1 MTVHRGSRDLVSIA
15 EIAAEYGLAESTVR
29 TMNGQAAQRRRA
41 KRSRPGDMPAPV
53 DRVGN
58 SPLFDRQEV
67 TDAFNQRPG
76 RGAGGGRPR
85 KVHESDTAAV

>member
-1 MTVHRGSRDLVSIA
+1 MAVRRGGRDLVSIA
-15 EIAAEYGLAESTVR
+15 DIATEHGLAESTVR

-41 KRSRPGDMPAPV
+41 NESRPWDMPAPV

-67 TDAFNQRPG
+67 RTALAKRPG
-76 RGAGGGRPR
+76 RGTGGGRPR
-85 KVHESDTAAV
+85 KARGSETPSA